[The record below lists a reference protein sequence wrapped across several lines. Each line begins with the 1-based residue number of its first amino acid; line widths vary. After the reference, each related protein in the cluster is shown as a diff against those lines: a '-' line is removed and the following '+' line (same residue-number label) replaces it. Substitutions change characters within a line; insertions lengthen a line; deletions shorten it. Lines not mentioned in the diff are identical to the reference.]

1 MKIIAV
7 MSIEEHMPAIRK
19 LLTTQ
24 GVSLFSE
31 MDMTG
36 MKYPPQI
43 DERQNWFS
51 HDENAVSSHLFF
63 AIVDEQR
70 ADAVMTAVAVYSKSS
85 HLENPIHVFQ
95 LNVEKF
101 I

>member
-7 MSIEEHMPAIRK
+7 MGIEEHMPAIRK
-19 LLTTQ
+19 LLTTR
-24 GVSLFSE
+24 GVAVFSE

-36 MKYPPQI
+36 MKYPQQL

-70 ADAVMTAVAVYSKSS
+70 ADAVMTAVSDYSKSS
-85 HLENPIHVFQ
+85 RLENPIHAFI
-95 LNVEKF
+95 LDVEKF